1 MEQKPLTGS
10 ELFLLSFVTG
20 ISTFMQVLD
29 SSIANVAIP
38 TIAGNLAVSAND
50 GTWVITSFAAANA
63 IVIPLTGRLAK
74 SFGEVKLFIYCV
86 ILFTFFSFLC
96 GVASDFIELVIFRT
110 FQGAVS
116 GPIIPLSQSIL
127 LREYPAKRK
136 DFALAV
142 WVMIVVVGPVL
153 GPILGGWITDQY
165 GWGWIFYINVPFG
178 IVCAIASWKL
188 LIKRET
194 KRVRAPID
202 YVGLLFL
209 AAGVGCFQISLDRGY
224 DLDWLGSP
232 VIRVL
237 LTAALISTVF
247 FIAWTLTEK
256 NPVVDLTL
264 LTNRN
269 FTVATVNLGVSY
281 ISFYGGLVILPLWL
295 QTQMGYTPTWSG
307 VASAPIGILPLF
319 LTPLLGKY
327 GKYVDPRWLVMGSF
341 ILFILTFYWQST
353 LNTNAS
359 FEEIAMPRFFQGAAL
374 AIYYLPL
381 VNLAITGIAP
391 DKLASATGLFN
402 FVRSISLSIGT
413 SVFTT
418 IWNDRAIFHRSR
430 IVEFIND
437 YNPVTQQAL
446 IDLSQAGFQGSQP
459 LAYLD
464 SLATQQAYM
473 LATNDVFWMAAISFI
488 PLIALVI
495 FCKPAKK
502 HPSDTAHVAVEG

>member
-1 MEQKPLTGS
+1 MDQKPLTGS

-38 TIAGNLAVSAND
+38 SIAGNLGVSSND
-50 GTWVITSFAAANA
+50 GTWIITSFAAANA
-63 IVIPLTGRLAK
+63 ITIPLTGRLAK
-74 SFGEVKLFIYCV
+74 SYGEVKLFIYCV

-96 GVASDFIELVIFRT
+96 GFASDFIQLVIFRT
-110 FQGAVS
+110 LQGAVS

-127 LREYPAKRK
+127 LREYPPKRK
-136 DFALAV
+136 DFALAI

-178 IVCAIASWKL
+178 IVCAIASWGL
-188 LIKRET
+188 LMKRET
-194 KRVRAPID
+194 KTVKAPID
-202 YVGLLFL
+202 YIGLLL
-209 AAGVGCFQISLDRGY
+209 LTVGVGCFQIFLDKGY
-224 DLDWLGSP
+224 DLDWFGSP
-232 VIRVL
+232 WIKKL
-237 LTAALISTVF
+237 FIGALVSTVF

-264 LTNRN
+264 LKERN
-269 FTVATVNLGVSY
+269 FTVATVNLGISY

-341 ILFILTFYWQST
+341 ILFALTFYWQSI

-359 FEEIAMPRFFQGAAL
+359 FEEIAMPRFMQGIAL

-381 VNLAITGIAP
+381 VSLAITGIP
-391 DKLASATGLFN
+391 SERSASATGLFN
-402 FVRSISLSIGT
+402 FVRTISISIGT

-430 IVEFIND
+430 IVELITEF
-437 YNPVTQQAL
+437 NPITNQAL
-446 IDLSQAGFQGSQP
+446 VDLSQAGYQGLQP

-473 LATNDVFWMAAISFI
+473 LATNDVFRMAAISFI
-488 PLIALVI
+488 PLIVLI
-495 FCKPAKK
+495 FFCKPPKAKA
-502 HPSDTAHVAVEG
+502 SEAAHVSVEA